1 MRALNRLLFLDHSF
15 VNYTLVLPVNI
26 LVVVGVVVGF
36 SGSGGAS
43 KALVLASRVT
53 LAVATKVGGGRVGE
67 NGDFFGIS
75 DIGE

>member
-1 MRALNRLLFLDHSF
+1 MLL
-15 VNYTLVLPVNI
+15 VNI
-26 LVVVGVVVGF
+26 LVVMGVVVRF

-43 KALVLASRVT
+43 KALVLALRVT

-75 DIGE
+75 DIGDNRRMADNKDNNIV